1 MSDINFSELVD
12 VAFNNTVDTFAD
24 FTTATVAEGNSLG
37 VILAIIFFG
46 ILLLFIFIVVI
57 VGINKLLKG

>member
-1 MSDINFSELVD
+1 MSDINFSELVN
-12 VAFNNTVDTFAD
+12 VSFNNTVDTFTD
-24 FTTATVAEGNSLG
+24 FTTATAAEGNSLG
-37 VILAIIFFG
+37 VILAVIFFG